1 MEFEVKPNFVY
12 DVVIY
17 VIRIIWYS
25 RPFVHDRLAPFA
37 ALLPTS
43 VTRITLVGRKR
54 LRRSAACC
62 NESLDSP

>member
-25 RPFVHDRLAPFA
+25 RPFVHDHLAPFA

-54 LRRSAACC
+54 LR
-62 NESLDSP
+62 